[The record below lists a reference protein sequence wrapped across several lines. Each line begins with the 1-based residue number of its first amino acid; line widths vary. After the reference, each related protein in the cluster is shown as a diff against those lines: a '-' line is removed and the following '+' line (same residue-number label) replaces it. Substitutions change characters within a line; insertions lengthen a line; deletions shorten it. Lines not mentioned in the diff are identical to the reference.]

1 MSKYRTATKNGCPTN
16 WKYAV
21 EKWTIV
27 CKEINVSPL
36 MSAAASFWGTGILVL
51 FIFGGSLGFNSIVN
65 VTPDL
70 ARHAFY
76 IVPFIHLAGI
86 FVVQS
91 TIFQVAGTGNP
102 GLTLALWAG
111 GKISSREAISNVLS
125 STLAWVLFSAIFLID
140 TPESTMIASIPA
152 LQDGIG
158 FGLGLFW
165 EFIASFAWGLPLMF
179 VVGKPDQNLS
189 VGFGLGAGMFIAW
202 HKTRGALNMHR
213 VLGPAIALLFKG
225 NTDYWT
231 TDVFSYILGSPLGFL
246 AAVAVYYFSFHM
258 TVDQCAKSKSKLE
271 PACIPAGPNC

>member
-1 MSKYRTATKNGCPTN
+1 MGLYHFTKKTTMSKYRTATKNGCPTN

-91 TIFQVAGTGNP
+91 TIFQV
-102 GLTLALWAG
+102 
-111 GKISSREAISNVLS
+111 
-125 STLAWVLFSAIFLID
+125 D

>member
-1 MSKYRTATKNGCPTN
+1 MGLYHFTKKTTMSKYRTATKNGCPTN

-102 GLTLALWAG
+102 GLTLAFGPVERSPAARPSPTCCPLRSLG
-111 GKISSREAISNVLS
+111 SSSRPS
-125 STLAWVLFSAIFLID
+125 SSL
-140 TPESTMIASIPA
+140 TP
-152 LQDGIG
+152 
-158 FGLGLFW
+158 
-165 EFIASFAWGLPLMF
+165 
-179 VVGKPDQNLS
+179 
-189 VGFGLGAGMFIAW
+189 
-202 HKTRGALNMHR
+202 
-213 VLGPAIALLFKG
+213 
-225 NTDYWT
+225 
-231 TDVFSYILGSPLGFL
+231 
-246 AAVAVYYFSFHM
+246 
-258 TVDQCAKSKSKLE
+258 
-271 PACIPAGPNC
+271 